1 MLVRKGDKVFACPAP
16 TERTR
21 TPAEICDM
29 IDAQKIKADHIEVE
43 NVISAVEAA
52 EKEAGENDIILVC
65 GSLYILGEAISL
77 LNRQEAD
84 A

>member
-1 MLVRKGDKVFACPAP
+1 MEA
-16 TERTR
+16 
-21 TPAEICDM
+21 
-29 IDAQKIKADHIEVE
+29 E

-52 EKEAGENDIILVC
+52 ERGAGENDIILVC